1 LFGTNLKSRDMKKLD
16 LRNSIYSG
24 SQYSGLT
31 VKNGRLINNRPNGQT
46 GIAQAAE
53 IRSSIKKAEKV
64 SMIAKG
70 VAMGNMMDD
79 IISFD

>member
-1 LFGTNLKSRDMKKLD
+1 MKKLD

-46 GIAQAAE
+46 GIAQASE

-70 VAMGNMMDD
+70 VAMGNMMDEM
-79 IISFD
+79 IGFD